1 MWRSLISRSAAA
13 DINQGFWLQLL
24 VCAAPEEEEE
34 EEEESD
40 CATSVIRKMPG
51 ASSSSSSSAHLL
63 KVLSEDHP
71 TSAFEKAHDIGC
83 MKGIFQIFQDHH
95 HHVTFSRHY
104 GSKRL
109 TSENGTLTSC
119 LVPGFTVWDFFQVP
133 NFFYVQEID
142 L

>member
-1 MWRSLISRSAAA
+1 LISRSAAA

-119 LVPGFTVWDFFQVP
+119 LVPGFTVSDFFQVP

>member
-1 MWRSLISRSAAA
+1 MISRSAAA

-24 VCAAPEEEEE
+24 VCAAPQEEEE

-51 ASSSSSSSAHLL
+51 ASSSSSSAHLL

-95 HHVTFSRHY
+95 HHVTFSGRHY

-119 LVPGFTVWDFFQVP
+119 LVPGFTVLGFFQLP